1 MSTLAE
7 MLARRAE
14 DSPDQ
19 LAYTFDG
26 RAWTYAEV
34 WEEAGR
40 AASWLAASGVYHGDR
55 VLIALENGPAFFA
68 AFYGA
73 QWLGATAVP
82 VFPGLGE
89 AQRARL
95 AERSRAAAVV
105 TDTEWPEVASPPPL
119 AETHPD
125 DIAFLQYTSGSTGES
140 KGVMLS
146 HRNVLTNV
154 DQMVAGMRITSEDR
168 FVSWLPTY
176 HDMGLIL
183 MTIVPFGLG
192 AELHVLP
199 TSLRRVAS
207 WFETIAA
214 VRGTVTA
221 APDFA
226 WRLALR
232 RVPDDVDVS
241 FLRMALNAAEPVR
254 AKTIEAFDD
263 RVGREGVMVAGY
275 GLAECTVGVT
285 TWPPGTRPSVDD
297 RGIVSVGP
305 PFPDIDIGIAA
316 DGEIE
321 VRSPANAAGYDNDPE
336 ATAETFGLDGY
347 VRTGDLGFLDEAG
360 NLYIEGRKKEII
372 IVGGRNLAPQEITAI
387 VDDRPEVRMSAAVG
401 IDRGD
406 LAGEQ
411 LHVVAEVRAV
421 ADPHALSVDI
431 TADLWAHL
439 GIRPARVHLAR
450 PGTIPLTPNGKLRV
464 ADLRVTLAYGSMG
477 TQEAMPYSPSNH

>member
-7 MLARRAE
+7 ILARRAH

-34 WEEAGR
+34 WEEAGS
-40 AASWLAASGVYHGDR
+40 AASWLATSGVHHGDR

-95 AERSRAAAVV
+95 AERSRAAAVLV
-105 TDTEWPEVASPPPL
+105 DADWPDAAPPPPL
-119 AETHPD
+119 ADAHPD
-125 DIAFLQYTSGSTGES
+125 DIAFLQYTSGSTGEP

-146 HRNVLTNV
+146 HRDVLTNV
-154 DQMVAGMRITSEDR
+154 DQMVAGMAITPEDR

-183 MTIVPFGLG
+183 MTIVPFALG
-192 AELHVLP
+192 ADLHVLP

-207 WFETIAA
+207 WFEMIAE
-214 VRGTVTA
+214 VGGTVTA

-226 WRLALR
+226 YRLALR
-232 RVPDDVDVS
+232 RVSADVDVS
-241 FLRMALNAAEPVR
+241 SLRMALNAAEPVR
-254 AKTIEAFDD
+254 AKTIEAFDE

-305 PFPDIDIGIAA
+305 PFPNIEVRIAE
-316 DGEIE
+316 DGEIL
-321 VRSPANAAGYDNDPE
+321 VKSPANAAGYDEDPE
-336 ATAETFGLDGY
+336 ATAEAFGDDGY
-347 VRTGDLGFLDEAG
+347 VRTGDLGFLDEDG

-372 IVGGRNLAPQEITAI
+372 IVAGRNLAPQEITAI

-411 LHVVAEVRAV
+411 LHVVAEVRSVEDA
-421 ADPHALSVDI
+421 HALAVGI
-431 TADLWAHL
+431 TADLWTQL
-439 GIRPARVHLAR
+439 GVRPARVHLVS
-450 PGTIPLTPNGKLRV
+450 PGTIPLTPNGKLRTAELRALLTDSAETDV
-464 ADLRVTLAYGSMG
+464 AL
-477 TQEAMPYSPSNH
+477 YSPHSR

>member
-1 MSTLAE
+1 MTTLAE
-7 MLARRAE
+7 MLAGRAE

-26 RAWTYAEV
+26 RHWTYVEV

-40 AASWLAASGVYHGDR
+40 AASWLAATGVRRGDR

-89 AQRARL
+89 AQRARF
-95 AERSRAAAVV
+95 AERSRAVQAITEAA
-105 TDTEWPEVASPPPL
+105 WPDAVKPPPL
-119 AETHPD
+119 ADAHPD

-146 HRNVLTNV
+146 HRNVLINV
-154 DQMVAGMRITSEDR
+154 EQMVAGMRITPEDR

-183 MTIVPFGLG
+183 MTIVPFALG

-199 TSLRRVAS
+199 TSLRRVAT

-214 VRGTVTA
+214 VGGTVTA
-221 APDFA
+221 SPDFA
-226 WRLALR
+226 YRLALR
-232 RVPDDVDVS
+232 RVDPTVDIS
-241 FLRMALNAAEPVR
+241 SLRMALNAAEPVR
-254 AKTIEAFDD
+254 AKTIAAFDE
-263 RVGREGVMVAGY
+263 RIGREGVMVAGY

-285 TWPPGTRPSVDD
+285 TWPPGTRPSVDE

-305 PFPDIDIGIAA
+305 PFPHIDLQIAN
-316 DGEIE
+316 DGEIL
-321 VRSPANAAGYDNDPE
+321 VRSPANAAGYDDDPE
-336 ATAETFGLDGY
+336 STTETFGTDGY
-347 VRTGDLGFLDEAG
+347 VRTGDLGFLDTDG
-360 NLYIEGRKKEII
+360 NVYIEGRKKEII

-411 LHVVAEVRAV
+411 LHVVAEVRSV
-421 ADPHALSVDI
+421 SDPHALSVDI
-431 TADLWAHL
+431 TADLWTQLA
-439 GIRPARVHLAR
+439 IRPARVHLVP
-450 PGTIPLTPNGKLRV
+450 PGTIPLTPNGKVRV
-464 ADLRVTLAYGSMG
+464 GALWKAIHDGAVSSL
-477 TQEAMPYSPSNH
+477 